1 MQGEIAMNNTMTRS
15 AYVAA
20 ALLLSITTVSAA
32 EMLTNKDGMTLYVFD
47 KDKDGISTCYGD
59 CAVKWPAYMGKD
71 GDKLEEGWTL
81 AKRTDGTMQ
90 LAVDGKP
97 TYLFLDDIKKGDK
110 AGDGVGGVW
119 HIIER

>member
-15 AYVAA
+15 AYVFA
-20 ALLLSITTVSAA
+20 ALLLSITTASAA

-47 KDKDGISTCYGD
+47 KDKAGVSSCYDD
-59 CAVKWPAYMGKD
+59 CAVKWPANVGIE
-71 GDKLEEGWTL
+71 GDALTEGWTL

>member
-1 MQGEIAMNNTMTRS
+1 MNNTMTRS

-20 ALLLSITTVSAA
+20 ALLLSITAASAA

-47 KDKDGISTCYGD
+47 KDTAGVSSCYDD
-59 CAVKWPAYMGKD
+59 CAVKWPANVGKE
-71 GDKLEEGWTL
+71 GDALTEGWTL

-90 LAVDGKP
+90 LAFEGKP
-97 TYLFLDDIKKGDK
+97 TYLFQGDVKKGDM

-119 HIIER
+119 HIING